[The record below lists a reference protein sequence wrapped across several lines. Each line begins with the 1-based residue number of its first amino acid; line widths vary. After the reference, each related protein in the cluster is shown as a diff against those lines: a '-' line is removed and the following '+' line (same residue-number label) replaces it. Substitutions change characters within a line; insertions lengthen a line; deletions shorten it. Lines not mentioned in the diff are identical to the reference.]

1 MSDTLESLKRRKQS
15 AAELASVVRT
25 MKAMAASNISQ
36 YEMAVQSL
44 KDYYRTISLGMYAC
58 FANES
63 LLIFPSN
70 EIKKNK
76 PLTVAIFFGSD
87 QGLVGRFND
96 ILTRFAIQI
105 LKNITGE
112 KVIWAVGERMNL
124 ELKEAEMAPVKV
136 FNVPNSVTAIT
147 PLVNDILIKSEEL
160 RERNPEYHLTI
171 FYNSPATGEGY
182 RQENQ
187 QLLPLDK
194 SWEQEIKKLKWPS
207 KKLPQVIGGAEITLR
222 VLIREYLFVSIYKA
236 CAESLASENASRLE
250 AMQRAEK
257 NIGEI
262 SEDLNQSYNQLR
274 QSTIDEE
281 LFDIVAGFEALKK
294 EILKK

>member
-58 FANES
+58 FANEG

-76 PLTVAIFFGSD
+76 SLTVAIFFGSD

-160 RERNPEYHLTI
+160 RERNPEYCLTM
-171 FYNSPATGEGY
+171 FYNGPATDEGY

-207 KKLPQVIGGAEITLR
+207 KKLPQVIGGVESTLR
-222 VLIREYLFVSIYKA
+222 ILIREFLFVSIYKA

-262 SEDLNQSYNQLR
+262 SDDLNQSYNRLR
-274 QSTIDEE
+274 QSNIDEE
-281 LFDIVAGFEALKK
+281 LFDIMAGFEALKK